1 MDIVG
6 LVWKLNKITKE
17 IQEKENQHYTK
28 DDKSPVT
35 IADFTVQT
43 LIHDLVRKA
52 YPQDKIISEENSKV
66 VLENEE
72 LLDKIYYYVKKVAPE
87 IEKDEIPELLDYRG
101 IPGAK
106 DSWILDPID
115 GTKGFLRGKQF
126 AIALAKREGSE
137 ITMGMLGCP
146 NLFSRGSLFLAEKG
160 LGAWSMDP
168 VAQNLNR
175 IKADSFSDLT
185 RLQLCES
192 VEAAHSSSDFSEKLL
207 KSIKSEVTPLKVDSQ
222 CKYALVASRNA
233 DLYLRVPTSERKE
246 KIWDHAA
253 GYILVKEA
261 GGKVTD
267 LNGKEL
273 DFSFDEKLE
282 NNEGIIASSAAIYSN
297 VMNIVR
303 QLRLQKD

>member
-6 LVWKLNKITKE
+6 LIWKLNKITKE
-17 IQEKENQHYTK
+17 IQKKENEQYTK
-28 DDKSPVT
+28 DDRSPVT

-43 LIHDLVRKA
+43 LIHNFVRKA
-52 YPQDKIISEENSKV
+52 YPQDKIISEENSKL

-72 LLDKIYYYVKKVAPE
+72 LLDRIYFYVKKVAPE
-87 IEKDEIPELLDYRG
+87 IDRDEIPELLDYKG
-101 IPGAK
+101 NLNAK

-126 AIALAKREGSE
+126 AIALAKREEAE

-146 NLFSRGSLFLAEKG
+146 NLFTRGSLFLAEKG

-168 VAQNLNR
+168 VANNLNR

-192 VEAAHSSSDFSEKLL
+192 VEAAHSSSAFTKKLL
-207 KSIKSEVTPLKVDSQ
+207 KSIKSEVEPLKVDSQ

-233 DLYLRVPTSERKE
+233 DLYLRVPTSDRKE

-261 GGKVTD
+261 GGMVTD

-282 NNEGIIASSAAIYSN
+282 NNEGIIAASDAIYKS
-297 VMNIVR
+297 VMNVIQQIRVR
-303 QLRLQKD
+303 ED